1 MQKGFYK
8 KNIHDLQKACERAL
22 REGKDVLVIF
32 TIKALLSDML
42 PYFDG
47 PLDVDKANILTKGLQ
62 QEIVKILTSED
73 PVTAETLGGLVLLYY
88 LNKKRFSA

>member
-8 KNIHDLQKACERAL
+8 KNIHDLLKACERAL
-22 REGKDVLVIF
+22 RDGKDVFAIF

-47 PLDVDKANILTKGLQ
+47 PLDVGKANILTKGLQ

-73 PVTAETLGGLVLLYY
+73 PVTAETLGELVLLYH
-88 LNKKRFSA
+88 LNKKGFSA